1 MIGIHE
7 PHLIKKDLE
16 YIKSA
21 IKSGWVSTSGNLI
34 NKFEKKLSNFLKIK
48 YVLCTNSG
56 TSALSLAIKILKPRK
71 NEEVIISTINFISP
85 VNSILYNNCN
95 PIFLDCDD
103 SLNLDQDKVI
113 DFLKKKT
120 FSKRKGDKIITYNKR
135 SQKKIIAIIV
145 THVFGNPARI
155 DRLVKFCKNKNIK
168 IIEDCAESIGSKFNY
183 NKSKK
188 KLTGTVGD
196 ISCFSFN
203 GNKIITSGSGGAL
216 CTNNKALYNYSKFL
230 SDQSKT
236 DRINFIHNELGYNY
250 RMSNLQA
257 ALGLAQ
263 FKRLKLFLKKKKKIL
278 EWYTKY
284 LNKDKFTLLNK
295 KNSSGN
301 NWLFVIEMKIL
312 KKNFKNIYNFFYKNK
327 IQLRPVWFPNHMQ
340 KFLKKYE
347 KYNIKNAYMFKK
359 YLCLPSSTFLKE
371 QDIKKISN
379 LLNFYL

>member
-34 NKFEKKLSNFLKIK
+34 NQFEKKLSNFLKIK

-183 NKSKK
+183 NKFKK

-216 CTNNKALYNYSKFL
+216 CTNNKALYNYSRFL

-250 RMSNLQA
+250 KMSNLQA

-263 FKRLKLFLKKKKKIL
+263 FKRLNLFLKKKKKIL

-284 LNKDKFTLLNK
+284 LNKDKFALLNK